1 VGAVVVAELG
11 ALAVGID
18 EGDEPAL
25 GIVDRLG
32 GFLLQGVGEL
42 GQEVVGAI
50 AEAGFLPL
58 PVGDG
63 RQFAAAVV
71 AVLDRLPLRIGDLR
85 DPPLGVTVEVDAE
98 AGAVDQAVPA
108 IGEGVAEGVLDLLDA
123 HPFLQVIDIAVL
135 GGELEAGGVPG
146 GAGLHVG
153 QHAAAGLD
161 QGAVVDDLQGAGGAG
176 GGGEADI
183 EVGDLEGGAFGV
195 VVGGEALD
203 PAVGQGDHDL
213 ALARRAQA
221 ELELPEDVGDFPGQP
236 EGHVLAEGGA
246 LVVDAPAPAEVAG
259 GLPLQAVVAAD
270 HPHRQAGGVDGEVFE
285 GHLERPQLEVA
296 EDRDGDPGHRGLAV
310 DVHHPEGELVH
321 PVGEGGGVH
330 PAEHAVADRSVAPA
344 ELAPGVVSRPGGP
357 DQQLVVGEVVVLGA
371 ADELEG
377 TPELGVRR
385 GGGEDGAGGG
395 GVGGVAHGVD
405 AVAAD
410 TGAAVG
416 GGDGEAVDAR
426 GRGGQLR
433 LAVGVQGHRQWVT
446 LFPFSWRKTPSENK
460 SVPFFGP
467 KHDSHIFPS
476 LSGFAP
482 SNNIN

>member
-146 GAGLHVG
+146 GAG
-153 QHAAAGLD
+153 
-161 QGAVVDDLQGAGGAG
+161 
-176 GGGEADI
+176 
-183 EVGDLEGGAFGV
+183 
-195 VVGGEALD
+195 
-203 PAVGQGDHDL
+203 
-213 ALARRAQA
+213 
-221 ELELPEDVGDFPGQP
+221 
-236 EGHVLAEGGA
+236 
-246 LVVDAPAPAEVAG
+246 
-259 GLPLQAVVAAD
+259 
-270 HPHRQAGGVDGEVFE
+270 
-285 GHLERPQLEVA
+285 
-296 EDRDGDPGHRGLAV
+296 
-310 DVHHPEGELVH
+310 
-321 PVGEGGGVH
+321 VGE
-330 PAEHAVADRSVAPA
+330 
-344 ELAPGVVSRPGGP
+344 
-357 DQQLVVGEVVVLGA
+357 
-371 ADELEG
+371 
-377 TPELGVRR
+377 
-385 GGGEDGAGGG
+385 
-395 GVGGVAHGVD
+395 
-405 AVAAD
+405 
-410 TGAAVG
+410 
-416 GGDGEAVDAR
+416 
-426 GRGGQLR
+426 
-433 LAVGVQGHRQWVT
+433 
-446 LFPFSWRKTPSENK
+446 
-460 SVPFFGP
+460 
-467 KHDSHIFPS
+467 
-476 LSGFAP
+476 
-482 SNNIN
+482 